1 MGESASAAL
10 VAILMGGPPSP
21 SQEKEAIDRFLLQHA
36 QRYDFSSRAAGETF
50 GEVFRLVV
58 ARFLLIVAPKGD
70 KRDAA
75 ACREQPADLWPR
87 DYLLRV
93 LQCMRVLTRDPAHR
107 SLFSDLGGTEV
118 LVRLFVELSS
128 EHCLHP
134 HAEFASEMLVETLSI
149 LKRFASSSTLCP
161 SPVGRCSLAD
171 GLHLQRGLVD
181 LLSTREA
188 LVLQCVL
195 VAMQQFVQVEPH
207 LRAIGQLG
215 CAEIMLRVL
224 VDYEP
229 SFKARAPSGAPPV
242 GCAQLL
248 RLHGPSAKPP
258 TGRHPPLQALAA
270 ELIELLLRE
279 RTFLVDVVLHDG
291 TSGAAA
297 VSICPPISRVPCLAG
312 LASNPGRAGT
322 TERVC
327 AGSHIFCVAHG
338 RDGRPARVVA
348 LARAPR

>member
-1 MGESASAAL
+1 MDFHSFFYSKSEFLAKSAPPAGLHNFLSREEVVNTRRLERSCAAWRFIHREHIHYIMGESASAAL

-171 GLHLQRGLVD
+171 GLHLQRA
-181 LLSTREA
+181 LL
-188 LVLQCVL
+188 
-195 VAMQQFVQVEPH
+195 F
-207 LRAIGQLG
+207 
-215 CAEIMLRVL
+215 
-224 VDYEP
+224 
-229 SFKARAPSGAPPV
+229 
-242 GCAQLL
+242 
-248 RLHGPSAKPP
+248 
-258 TGRHPPLQALAA
+258 
-270 ELIELLLRE
+270 
-279 RTFLVDVVLHDG
+279 
-291 TSGAAA
+291 
-297 VSICPPISRVPCLAG
+297 
-312 LASNPGRAGT
+312 
-322 TERVC
+322 
-327 AGSHIFCVAHG
+327 
-338 RDGRPARVVA
+338 
-348 LARAPR
+348 